1 MTPLTKDLLELL
13 RSYAPSD
20 DHIIYD
26 LLSLGWSYDKLI
38 ELGFDADNIER
49 VSHIEMIGGEL

>member
-13 RSYAPSD
+13 LTYAPSD
-20 DHIIYD
+20 EHIIYD

-38 ELGFDADNIER
+38 ELGFDAETIER

>member
-13 RSYAPSD
+13 LTYAPSD

-26 LLSLGWSYDKLI
+26 LLSLGWDYDKLI
-38 ELGFDADNIER
+38 ELGFDAENVER
-49 VSHIEMIGGEL
+49 VSYIELRGGDL

>member
-1 MTPLTKDLLELL
+1 MTPLTKDLLALAL
-13 RSYAPSD
+13 TYAPSD

-38 ELGFDADNIER
+38 ELGFDAGTVER
-49 VSHIEMIGGEL
+49 VSHIEMTGGEL

>member
-13 RSYAPSD
+13 LTYAPSD

-26 LLSLGWSYDKLI
+26 LLSLGWDYDKLI

-49 VSHIEMIGGEL
+49 VSYIELRGGDL